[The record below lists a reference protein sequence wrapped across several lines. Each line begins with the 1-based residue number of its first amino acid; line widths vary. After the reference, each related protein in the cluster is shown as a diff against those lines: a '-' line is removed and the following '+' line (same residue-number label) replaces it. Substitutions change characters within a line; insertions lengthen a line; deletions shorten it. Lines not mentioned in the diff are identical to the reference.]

1 MGGALYTGETILSM
15 NNYWE
20 QLLGTTNGNTCCP
33 ARRKLETVPMTDNA
47 NLFAHLLAPAE
58 ALGNKPFLSE
68 NGKVVLSWADLDGRT
83 ARLAA
88 RLRML
93 GAQPG
98 DRIVVQVE
106 KSPENVLLY
115 LSALRAGLV
124 YVPLNTAYTS
134 SELAYFLG
142 NAEPAVVVCRPSD
155 EADVRGLM
163 GSGILVTLGEDGT
176 GSLLDDIPESGIPV
190 EPRAAS
196 DLAAILYTS
205 GTTGRSKGAMLTH
218 ANLLSNAATLKDLWG
233 WSSDDV
239 LIHILPI
246 YHVHGLFVALHGA
259 LLAGASVLFHRGF
272 DLARVIADF
281 ARGTVLMGVPT
292 HYTRLTA
299 APELTL
305 ETAKPMR
312 LFLSGSA
319 PLLAEAHQRF
329 EEKTGQRILERY
341 GMTETGMITSNP
353 YAGGERVAG
362 TVGYPLP
369 GVEVRIQGG
378 GSGPGVLEVRGP
390 NVFAGY
396 WRMPEKTAE
405 ELSEDGWF
413 VTGDVATQ
421 DGDGRIT
428 LVGRAKDLIIAGGLN
443 IYPKEIEEAIDAL
456 EGVEESAVIGV
467 PHPDMGEGVVA
478 VVVGKGVTED
488 GVLAAI
494 SGQLA
499 RFKQPRRVIVVE
511 SLPRNAM
518 GKVQKAAL
526 RETYKGLFD

>member
-1 MGGALYTGETILSM
+1 MHLAT
-15 NNYWE
+15 
-20 QLLGTTNGNTCCP
+20 
-33 ARRKLETVPMTDNA
+33 NA
-47 NLFAHLLAPAE
+47 NIFAHFLSAAQRAGP
-58 ALGNKPFLSE
+58 KPFLIE
-68 NGKVVLSWADLDGRT
+68 GGTTALSFADLDSRT
-83 ARLAA
+83 GELAA
-88 RLRML
+88 RLRAL
-93 GAQPG
+93 GGQVG

-115 LSALRAGLV
+115 LAALRAGMV

-134 SELAYFLG
+134 AELAYFLE
-142 NAEPAVVVCRPSD
+142 NAEPSVVVCRPSD
-155 EADVRGLM
+155 EGEVRGLM
-163 GSGILVTLGEDGT
+163 QSGVLVTLGSDGT
-176 GSLLDDIPESGIPV
+176 GSLLDDVPVQALPV
-190 EPRAAS
+190 EQRAPS

-218 ANLLSNAATLKDLWG
+218 ANLLSNALTFKELWG
-233 WSSDDV
+233 WQSHDV

-272 DLARVIADF
+272 DPAAVIADF
-281 ARGTVLMGVPT
+281 ARASLLMGVPT
-292 HYTRLTA
+292 HYTRLTDTPGLTPA
-299 APELTL
+299 A
-305 ETAKPMR
+305 AKRMR
-312 LFLSGSA
+312 LFISGSA
-319 PLLAEAHQRF
+319 PLLAEAHERF
-329 EEKTGQRILERY
+329 AAKTGQRILERY

-353 YAGGERVAG
+353 YRCGERVAG

-369 GVEVRIQGG
+369 GVEVRIRGERGG
-378 GSGPGVLEVRGP
+378 LVGAGEPGVLEVRGA

-405 ELSEDGWF
+405 EIRADGYF
-413 VTGDVATQ
+413 ITGDVATQ
-421 DGDGRIT
+421 EVDGRVT

-456 EGVEESAVIGV
+456 PGVEESAVIGV
-467 PHPDMGEGVVA
+467 PHSDMGEGVVA
-478 VVVGKGVTED
+478 VVVAEKGAALSED
-488 GVLAAI
+488 GILAAI

-499 RFKQPRRVIVVE
+499 RFKQPRRVLVVG

-526 RETYKGLFD
+526 RAEYAGLLI

>member
-1 MGGALYTGETILSM
+1 
-15 NNYWE
+15 
-20 QLLGTTNGNTCCP
+20 
-33 ARRKLETVPMTDNA
+33 MTDNA
-47 NLFAHLLAPAE
+47 NIFAHFLAAAE
-58 ALGNKPFLSE
+58 QAGDKPFLVAD
-68 NGKVVLSWADLDGRT
+68 GKAVLVFADLDERT
-83 ARLAA
+83 GRLAA
-88 RLRML
+88 RLRAL
-93 GAQPG
+93 GGQVG

-115 LSALRAGLV
+115 LAAERAGLV

-134 SELAYFLG
+134 AELAYFLG
-142 NAEPAVVVCRPSD
+142 DAEPAVVVCRPAD
-155 EADVRGLM
+155 EAEVRGLM
-163 GSGILVTLGEDGT
+163 SAGRLVTLGSDGT
-176 GSLLDDIPESGIPV
+176 GSLLEDIPAEGIPV
-190 EPRAAS
+190 ELRS
-196 DLAAILYTS
+196 SGDLAAILYTS

-218 ANLLSNAATLKDLWG
+218 GNLFSNALTLKALWG
-233 WSSDDV
+233 WRPDDV

-259 LLAGASVLFHRGF
+259 LLAGATVLFHRGF
-272 DLARVIADF
+272 DPAAVIADF

-299 APELTL
+299 APELTP
-305 ETAKPMR
+305 AVCSNMR
-312 LFLSGSA
+312 LFISGSA

-353 YAGGERVAG
+353 YEGGARVAG

-369 GVEVRIQGG
+369 GVEVQIRADGG
-378 GSGPGVLEVRGP
+378 ELVSDGPGVLEVRGP

-396 WRMPEKTAE
+396 WRMPEKTAQE
-405 ELSEDGWF
+405 IREDGF
-413 VTGDVATQ
+413 FITGDVAAREP
-421 DGDGRIT
+421 DGRVT

-456 EGVEESAVIGV
+456 PGVDESAVIGV

-478 VVVGKGVTED
+478 VVVPREGASVTEEQ
-488 GVLAAI
+488 VRAALE
-494 SGQLA
+494 GQLA
-499 RFKQPRRVIVVE
+499 RFKQPRRVIVVDA
-511 SLPRNAM
+511 LPRNAM

-526 RETYKGLFD
+526 RTEHASLFA